1 MSDNI
6 ALIRFVNDW
15 VEDGVAED
23 GLPRYRE
30 AVKIIKAVPPLTELP
45 PTLATEQDFEE
56 YSGPYALFQKEQRA
70 MKQVPTEGGGFPL
83 ALWTAITAADLKM
96 LSARD
101 ITTIE
106 QLARLAER
114 PDPAMPGEIRELA
127 QRAKQMSALSK
138 EIGQFEEIIRNKD
151 GIIEALSEQV
161 KELRSTVSARDALI
175 LALKQAP
182 MIAPGDSPH
191 G

>member
-56 YSGPYALFQKEQRA
+56 YSGPYALFQKEQKA
-70 MKQVPTEGGGFPL
+70 MKQVPTETGGFPL

>member
-1 MSDNI
+1 MSENI

-30 AVKIIKAVPPLTELP
+30 AVKIIKTVPPLTELP
-45 PTLATEQDFEE
+45 PTLATENDFEE
-56 YSGPYALFQKEQRA
+56 FAGPYALFQKERKA
-70 MKQVPTEGGGFPL
+70 MKQTPTEAGGFPL
-83 ALWTAITAADLKM
+83 ALWTAINAAELRM

-106 QLARLAER
+106 QLARLADR
-114 PDPAMPGEIRELA
+114 GDPNMPGEIRELA
-127 QRAKQMSALSK
+127 ARAKQMASLSK
-138 EIGQFEEIIRNKD
+138 EIGQFEDIIRRKD
-151 GIIEALSEQV
+151 GEIEALNEQV
-161 KELRSTVSARDALI
+161 KELRTAINGRDAMI
-175 LALKQAP
+175 LSLRQVQI
-182 MIAPGDSPH
+182 MPGDTPH